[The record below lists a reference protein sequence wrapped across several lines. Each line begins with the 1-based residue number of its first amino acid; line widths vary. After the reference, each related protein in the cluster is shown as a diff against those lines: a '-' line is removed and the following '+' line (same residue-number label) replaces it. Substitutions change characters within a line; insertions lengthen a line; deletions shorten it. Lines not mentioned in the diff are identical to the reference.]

1 MADNQSPV
9 VDNVHA
15 QFVINLLL
23 GHKMTMM
30 MMMTTA
36 VIVLVPAVVVPLTCD
51 RLLQSDS
58 IKRR

>member
-30 MMMTTA
+30 TA
-36 VIVLVPAVVVPLTCD
+36 AVMVLAVVVPLTCD
-51 RLLQSDS
+51 RLIQSDS